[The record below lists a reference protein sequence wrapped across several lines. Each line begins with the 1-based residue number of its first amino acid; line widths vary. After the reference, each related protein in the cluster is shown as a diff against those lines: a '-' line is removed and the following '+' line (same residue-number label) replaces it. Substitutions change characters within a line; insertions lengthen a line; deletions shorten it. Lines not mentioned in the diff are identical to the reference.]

1 MVEIQTYFDSNSS
14 YSNIGFFFSAQ
25 RRARQR
31 QQQAKAMDPAGNES
45 PTRPTQ
51 YDFPRE
57 TDGDE
62 EAGVSSPTRNMQDEN
77 GSQSTWD
84 GSEQNSEALN
94 SVVSGSS
101 VWTDN
106 SSNPT
111 DRSSRRALILQMAK
125 ARMKSNKGRDSS
137 TIKEE
142 KSGMEESQD
151 ESDVQ
156 NPTDDNN
163 EMRLQGS
170 AESGTTDLDFAADL
184 D

>member
-1 MVEIQTYFDSNSS
+1 
-14 YSNIGFFFSAQ
+14 
-25 RRARQR
+25 
-31 QQQAKAMDPAGNES
+31 
-45 PTRPTQ
+45 
-51 YDFPRE
+51 
-57 TDGDE
+57 
-62 EAGVSSPTRNMQDEN
+62 MQDEHA
-77 GSQSTWD
+77 SQSTSGD
-84 GSEQNSEALN
+84 GSEHNSEALT

-125 ARMKSNKGRDSS
+125 ARMKSNKERDAS

-151 ESDVQ
+151 ESDIKYSM
-156 NPTDDNN
+156 DDED
-163 EMRLQGS
+163 EMRPQGS
-170 AESGTTDLDFAADL
+170 TEFTATDLDFAADL

>member
-1 MVEIQTYFDSNSS
+1 M
-14 YSNIGFFFSAQ
+14 
-25 RRARQR
+25 
-31 QQQAKAMDPAGNES
+31 
-45 PTRPTQ
+45 Q
-51 YDFPRE
+51 YAFAPD

-62 EAGVSSPTRNMQDEN
+62 EAAAAAAEATSPVSSVHQDEN

-84 GSEQNSEALN
+84 GSEHNSEALA

-101 VWTDN
+101 VWTEN

-125 ARMKSNKGRDSS
+125 ARMKSNKERDSDEHS

-142 KSGMEESQD
+142 KSGMEDSHED
-151 ESDVQ
+151 ESAIQ
-156 NPTDDNN
+156 YSMDDD
-163 EMRLQGS
+163 EMRGVGS
-170 AESGTTDLDFAADL
+170 SEQSDLDFAADL